1 MTGRAAVSGIVLA
14 GGRSRRFGRDK
25 LAERIGDRTLLELA
39 IEAVRSVAA
48 DVVVV
53 AAPAAAPD
61 VPPGVELVHDDAA
74 FEGPLAGL
82 IAGLT
87 AVREPLVV
95 VVGGDMP
102 TLSPAVLDLLVRT
115 LEVATADACALH
127 SFGRL
132 QPLPMALR
140 TGAATALVRQLV
152 AERERRLGAVLDR
165 LSVRTLGDGEW
176 RALDPEARTLRD
188 IDEPADLEG
197 LP

>member
-1 MTGRAAVSGIVLA
+1 VSGIVLA

-25 LAERIGDRTLLELA
+25 LAERIGDRTLLERA
-39 IEAVRSVAA
+39 VEAVGTVAA

-53 AAPAAAPD
+53 AAPGVDPAVPPD
-61 VPPGVELVHDDAA
+61 VTLVHDDAA

-115 LEVATADACALH
+115 LEVAAEDACALR

-132 QPLPMALR
+132 QPLPIALR

-188 IDEPADLEG
+188 VDEPGDLEG
-197 LP
+197 LS

>member
-1 MTGRAAVSGIVLA
+1 VTGRAPVSGIVLA

-25 LAERIGDRTLLELA
+25 LAERIGDRTLLERA
-39 IEAVRSVAA
+39 VEAVGTVAA

-53 AAPAAAPD
+53 AAPGVDPAVPPD
-61 VPPGVELVHDDAA
+61 VTLVHDDAA

-115 LEVATADACALH
+115 LEVAAEDACALR

-132 QPLPMALR
+132 QPLPIALR

-188 IDEPADLEG
+188 VDEPGDLEG
-197 LP
+197 LS

>member
-1 MTGRAAVSGIVLA
+1 VSGIVLA

-25 LAERIGDRTLLELA
+25 LAERIGDRTLLERA
-39 IEAVRSVAA
+39 VEAVGTVAA

-53 AAPAAAPD
+53 AAPGVDPAVPPD
-61 VPPGVELVHDDAA
+61 VTLVHDDAA
-74 FEGPLAGL
+74 FGGPLAGL

-115 LEVATADACALH
+115 LEVAAEDACALR

-132 QPLPMALR
+132 QPLPIALR

-188 IDEPADLEG
+188 VDEPGDLEG
-197 LP
+197 LS